1 MNLNDGA
8 MGIEEELRTNK
19 INKAITNHYKLE
31 KCDAL
36 FFFIFEFLKY

>member
-19 INKAITNHYKLE
+19 INFKYIE
-31 KCDAL
+31 MM
-36 FFFIFEFLKY
+36 LK